1 MNSGSNLPQDSS
13 DLSPELRLLL
23 GMSSPA
29 NGASLSMPLN
39 LSIPSATLPS
49 QFDSAAGYLQQMLP
63 PHAASGSFEYQAIH
77 DPFASHGL
85 ASFKAEHAAGLALTE
100 RALVAERSR
109 IQDRAIQHERT
120 RMVHEYL
127 KLTLVINEMKSR
139 ATVAAQQPEAL
150 VRASPVEPVESLQQS
165 FVSERSQI
173 AMDSSSKSP
182 EKVFYILNVL
192 GSTLRSKSDPYIDAS
207 VYTDPGTNRAVR
219 GGIVELF
226 PDKLYRMLME
236 LQAEGRSDVASFLP
250 HGRSFIV
257 HKMDVFLKEILP
269 RFFSDQSKWS
279 SFSRQ
284 LNLYG
289 FLRCNSGPDCGSYYH
304 ELFLLNHPNLC
315 NYMRRVGAPKGID
328 RRRHKHPEGK
338 DPNFYEMPP
347 LRPQQKQG

>member
-1 MNSGSNLPQDSS
+1 ML
-13 DLSPELRLLL
+13 
-23 GMSSPA
+23 
-29 NGASLSMPLN
+29 
-39 LSIPSATLPS
+39 
-49 QFDSAAGYLQQMLP
+49 LP
-63 PHAASGSFEYQAIH
+63 PHAASGSYEYHAIR
-77 DPFASHGL
+77 DTFASHGL
-85 ASFKAEHAAGLALTE
+85 ASLKAEHAAGLALTE

-109 IQDRAIQHERT
+109 IQDRAIQQEKT

-127 KLTLVINEMKSR
+127 KLTLAINEMKSR
-139 ATVAAQQPEAL
+139 VTLAAPQSDVPC
-150 VRASPVEPVESLQQS
+150 RSSPVPVPAESVQQG
-165 FVSERSQI
+165 FVSERGQI

-182 EKVFYILNVL
+182 EQVFYILNVL

-236 LQAEGRSDVASFLP
+236 LEAEGRSDVASFLP
-250 HGRSFIV
+250 HGRSFLV
-257 HKMDVFLKEILP
+257 HKMDVFLREILP